1 MATFAFGPQGKPK
14 HHNVV
19 KLKYI
24 STIMYENHNGRNIA
38 EVIYIM
44 M

>member
-1 MATFAFGPQGKPK
+1 MATFAFGPKGKHK

-19 KLKYI
+19 ELKYI

-38 EVIYIM
+38 EIIDIM